1 MSDVEGLRHTFRPQ
15 RITTLFV
22 GESPPHS
29 GKFFYKRD
37 SLLYHKMKEAF
48 GDDTNFLSEFRAKGF
63 FLDDLV
69 LYPINHIKDESERD
83 KHRRQ
88 GVSSLARRMKDYRP
102 DAVVVLMCAIE
113 PMVVD
118 AIREAGL
125 SCLPPYVLPLPRP
138 EHQERFKTEIGKI
151 IPKLPVA
158 KSSDSDTQMESPMK
172 KSQQF
177 LAKLDLPTEDNHALK
192 PSGKRFPDGGQW
204 RFEIPSVEG
213 PRVFREVLAAAKELQ
228 VPVHRVS
235 QGSGIML
242 LTRKEISEMARIGH
256 DQRIEVCLF
265 IGPRAA
271 WETGA
276 QTASTAGK
284 VIGLQH
290 RGADQ
295 LVYAIE
301 DVRRACDLGIRSV
314 LPADLGLIWVLNEM
328 KKKGELPKNLVIKS
342 SVTLPAA
349 NPATAKLFERA
360 GVNTLNIPTDL
371 SPAQVGALRQAVDIP
386 IDLYIEVP
394 DNFGGFVRYYEMM
407 NLIRVAAPIYLK
419 FGLRNAPDIYPCG
432 RHLEDLAVNM
442 GRERVHRARIALDL
456 LAEYAPE
463 AKMSPLGSK
472 DLGIPVV

>member
-1 MSDVEGLRHTFRPQ
+1 M
-15 RITTLFV
+15 
-22 GESPPHS
+22 
-29 GKFFYKRD
+29 KR
-37 SLLYHKMKEAF
+37 
-48 GDDTNFLSEFRAKGF
+48 T
-63 FLDDLV
+63 
-69 LYPINHIKDESERD
+69 
-83 KHRRQ
+83 
-88 GVSSLARRMKDYRP
+88 
-102 DAVVVLMCAIE
+102 
-113 PMVVD
+113 
-118 AIREAGL
+118 
-125 SCLPPYVLPLPRP
+125 
-138 EHQERFKTEIGKI
+138 
-151 IPKLPVA
+151 
-158 KSSDSDTQMESPMK
+158 
-172 KSQQF
+172 QQF
-177 LAKLDLPTEDNHALK
+177 LAKLGLPSEDNHALK
-192 PSGKRFPDGGQW
+192 PSTKRFPDGGQW

-242 LTRKEISEMARIGH
+242 LTKKEIAEMARLGH

-265 IGPRAA
+265 VGPRATF
-271 WETGA
+271 ETGA
-276 QTASTAGK
+276 QTASAAGK

-290 RGADQ
+290 RGANQ

-360 GVNTLNIPTDL
+360 GVSTLNIPTDL

-394 DNFGGFVRYYEMM
+394 DNFGGFVRYYEMPQ
-407 NLIRVAAPIYLK
+407 LVQVAAPIYFK

-432 RHLEDLAVNM
+432 RHIEDLAVNM

-456 LAEYAPE
+456 LAEYAPQ

-472 DLGIPVV
+472 DLGIPEV